1 MECYLKI
8 HSRSPNYVIGVCDK
22 EILGKK
28 LKNEQNCF
36 NVSEVFFKDQLVSI
50 EKALEILKN
59 CHNFNAVGENIVN
72 ALISHKLIHPEGIL
86 KIEGI
91 PIAIRL
97 II

>member
-8 HSRSPNYVIGVCDK
+8 HSRSSNYVIGVCDK
-22 EILGKK
+22 EILGRK
-28 LKNEQNCF
+28 LKENQYCY

-50 EKALEILKN
+50 EKALEILKTS
-59 CHNFNAVGENIVN
+59 HNFNAVGENIIN
-72 ALISHKLIHPEGIL
+72 ALLSQNIVHPEGII

-97 II
+97 IV